1 MSVMMKQNM
10 QVHSLTLCNWLGLSY
25 RRCEM
30 AVRLI
35 NFELFI
41 IELFITAP
49 ASRILLLG
57 DIHLSEPSKKATT
70 IASSS
75 EGFLG
80 FARIKL

>member
-1 MSVMMKQNM
+1 
-10 QVHSLTLCNWLGLSY
+10 
-25 RRCEM
+25 M

-35 NFELFI
+35 NLELFI

-49 ASRILLLG
+49 GSRILLLL
-57 DIHLSEPSKKATT
+57 DIHLSEPSKLATT

-80 FARIKL
+80 FTRLKL